1 MARQVQAA
9 PEAGVQAIR
18 AVGHAAGVRYLDLT
32 PGLLLV
38 AAGLVAAR
46 FVALGLDDRDLYIL
60 AFGPHKNLALRA
72 QALEAGA
79 DRVVANSAFIRLL
92 PTVLA
97 TPTADVHDDEDA

>member
-9 PEAGVQAIR
+9 PEAGVPAIR
-18 AVGHAAGVRYLDLT
+18 AVGHAAGLRTLDLT

-60 AFGPHKNLALRA
+60 AGSLGALFFVVRHLLTRRGP
-72 QALEAGA
+72 
-79 DRVVANSAFIRLL
+79 
-92 PTVLA
+92 
-97 TPTADVHDDEDA
+97 